1 MRGPCFY
8 NAWPS
13 SLQMEMLALG
23 VGDVCYLLLS
33 LWFWSSP
40 YGRTHGQHCGLS
52 CQPQWL
58 PCHALRY
65 HRLCSTSF
73 NSFNKRRIVGE
84 DGGGRSPPG
93 CPGRA
98 NVTFLSCCSSHISVL
113 WPSPAPASS
122 RAHPSWERWAF
133 LSQWDCGHCVWS
145 NRIPGP
151 LCCQPPWSHG
161 VTGDRTLPV

>member
-73 NSFNKRRIVGE
+73 NSFNKRRSKIFYLE
-84 DGGGRSPPG
+84 Y
-93 CPGRA
+93 
-98 NVTFLSCCSSHISVL
+98 
-113 WPSPAPASS
+113 
-122 RAHPSWERWAF
+122 AF
-133 LSQWDCGHCVWS
+133 LPFLFPLPFLIFYFEIFS
-145 NRIPGP
+145 NLKSTRFFLLESFEIK
-151 LCCQPPWSHG
+151 LQISCLFTT
-161 VTGDRTLPV
+161 VYTLMFITYS